1 MYFMH
6 DTIEMGV
13 VVTGQCPCIVY
24 LKPNVIQITAS

>member
-24 LKPNVIQITAS
+24 EAKCHLK